1 MATSKAEGRREDA
14 LAKERERMREE
25 FERQKK
31 NLIDETEKSRP
42 SSHRFVG
49 QNDSMEDSLKYS
61 TVGLVHLEEFQ
72 QKRKELE
79 EAKAREAA
87 RTNELKD
94 DIKKV
99 KKRKKAAKAT
109 LSFAMDDEGEGEESI
124 SKAESEPRSASKDEE
139 DADGDG
145 DDERAKKR
153 SKFRKNPNVDTSFLP
168 DRERE
173 EAERKERERLRQ
185 EFLRKQEELKN
196 EDIEITYSYWDG
208 SGHRKSVVCKKGD
221 AVSTFLDKCRQQ
233 FPELRGVSVDNLM
246 YIKED
251 LIIPQHYTFYDFI
264 VNKAR
269 GKSGPLFN
277 FDVHD
282 DVRLL
287 ADATKEK
294 DESHAGKVVERRA
307 RENVFA
313 TRMALTN
320 TKLRLKGAQT
330 GHSLLAKK
338 RDALTTR
345 FRAILKK
352 VDEAKRK
359 MGRVMQLASLSM
371 AEVTYATGDIS
382 YLVQE
387 QAKSASFRVKSKQEN
402 VSGVV
407 LPAFEVDRVS
417 GSDFNLTGL
426 GRGGQQVLRAKE
438 VYAKAIE
445 TLVELASLQTA
456 FTILDEVIRATNRR
470 VNAIEHVVIPR
481 LENTIKYIMSE
492 LDEMDREEFF
502 RLKKVQGKK
511 KRDTAARQIEQEA
524 KEKEEEAVLE
534 PNSVEQDD
542 DEHSTDLLSNKDSDV
557 IF

>member
-1 MATSKAEGRREDA
+1 MAGTG
-14 LAKERERMREE
+14 
-25 FERQKK
+25 
-31 NLIDETEKSRP
+31 
-42 SSHRFVG
+42 
-49 QNDSMEDSLKYS
+49 
-61 TVGLVHLEEFQ
+61 
-72 QKRKELE
+72 
-79 EAKAREAA
+79 
-87 RTNELKD
+87 
-94 DIKKV
+94 
-99 KKRKKAAKAT
+99 
-109 LSFAMDDEGEGEESI
+109 
-124 SKAESEPRSASKDEE
+124 
-139 DADGDG
+139 
-145 DDERAKKR
+145 
-153 SKFRKNPNVDTSFLP
+153 
-168 DRERE
+168 
-173 EAERKERERLRQ
+173 
-185 EFLRKQEELKN
+185 
-196 EDIEITYSYWDG
+196 
-208 SGHRKSVVCKKGD
+208 
-221 AVSTFLDKCRQQ
+221 
-233 FPELRGVSVDNLM
+233 
-246 YIKED
+246 
-251 LIIPQHYTFYDFI
+251 
-264 VNKAR
+264 
-269 GKSGPLFN
+269 
-277 FDVHD
+277 
-282 DVRLL
+282 
-287 ADATKEK
+287 
-294 DESHAGKVVERRA
+294 A

-481 LENTIKYIMSE
+481 LEDTIKYIMSE